1 MRKVFL
7 FVLIIFSCLNL
18 SSQNDDLY
26 QLMKDRNEFY
36 FSFECTD
43 LQSLQKISDIVS
55 IDKIDGNEVVAY
67 ANNQEYEKFLTLGI
81 RPTLLTPPSMLL
93 NYRMYDKRTR
103 AEYEWDKYPTYD
115 AYEAMMYE
123 YAENY
128 SSKCSLIELGVLESG
143 RKILVIRINNG
154 EFDAKP
160 KVLLSSTIH
169 GDETT
174 GFVMMLRLIEELLT
188 NESSPDVDNVINNI
202 DLFICPNAN
211 PDGTYKLGNHTVRG
225 STRYNAFGVDM
236 NRNYP
241 DRVKGSHPDGND
253 YALETEMFMR
263 LAENYQFTISAN
275 YHGGAELINY
285 PWDNDLVRHVDDEW
299 WLMVSRQ
306 YVDLVHGKDSDYMI
320 DRDNGVTNGADW
332 YKVYGGRQD
341 YMNYYQ
347 QCREMT
353 VECSMIKC
361 PPDNELPLYWE
372 YNRDAIF
379 AFVNQ
384 ALNGIHGVVK
394 DAETNQPLTA
404 TIRIIDYDED
414 YSVVESQLPF
424 GDFYRPVMTGTYAIE
439 VSADG
444 YISTKEI
451 VTIPENNNV
460 YLDVKLMRETSSVES
475 AKDNC
480 CDDVVDIFPNPVKN
494 VINIKTNSDNDI
506 MGWVMYNS
514 EGQVVMRYTSGDCVN
529 KVDVAG
535 VEKGLY
541 FLIVNIG
548 EKQMVKKVVLE

>member
-93 NYRMYDKRTR
+93 NYKMYDKRTR

-253 YALETEMFMR
+253 YTLETEMFMR
-263 LAENYQFTISAN
+263 LAEDYQFTISAN

-480 CDDVVDIFPNPVKN
+480 CDDVVDTFPNPVKN